1 MGVTEVAVLGTE
13 DTDVRTALLTSE
25 TARGALA
32 TYELT
37 EPFENAIGLKTVSL
51 GAAITLL
58 NDLNWHLTRY
68 ASHVL
73 VREGSIHPTE
83 WLSRE
88 LATAVRNEQL
98 PPEST
103 GEYLKIYGVLQ
114 DEQRSAGRLVEPL
127 YARRTDGT
135 VPDYDLRE
143 VEQTVIVRV
152 TEAEFR

>member
-1 MGVTEVAVLGTE
+1 MTEVAVVGAE

-37 EPFENAIGLKTVSL
+37 APFENAIGLETVSL
-51 GAAITLL
+51 GTAITLL

-73 VREGSIHPTE
+73 VREVSIHPTE

-98 PPEST
+98 APEST
-103 GEYLKIYGVLQ
+103 GEYLKIYGVIQ
-114 DEQRSAGRLVEPL
+114 DGEASAGRLVEPL

-135 VPDYDLRE
+135 VPEYDLRE
-143 VEQTVIVRV
+143 VEETVVVRV